1 MLLKIFMWELNN
13 LSRKCMEIH
22 MHVSQTMHTHGYED
36 FHMELSVSVLGKDS
50 L

>member
-1 MLLKIFMWELNN
+1 MWELNN
-13 LSRKCMEIH
+13 ISRQRMEIH